1 MNLLT
6 KAHPETHEIL
16 NNARA
21 AYINHE
27 ITKEQ
32 YNEIVMSCFRAE
44 VERQYLKPIADK
56 LPVKFAY

>member
-1 MNLLT
+1 MNLI
-6 KAHPETHEIL
+6 KRASKETHEIL
-16 NNARA
+16 NNART

-56 LPVKFAY
+56 LPVKFAH